1 MTCDSAFPW
10 RKFKEERGFT
20 LVETIVTLVI
30 LVILLGIVL
39 SAMRLGIRSWEK
51 GEAVIENAGS
61 KRTITS
67 KLAGE
72 ISSAYPYKE
81 NTDGGEAVLFRGGS
95 KTIGFVTIN
104 GSGLSGLPWGGAKWV
119 YYSVRDGKLTVR
131 EKTVPGVNAGA
142 DEGGR
147 LIELDRGVAAI
158 LFEYLGEGGWE
169 GSWDANGKNGLPE
182 AVRIKISFSDGRKA
196 ATETVSVG
204 LTHDRQKE
212 PGDEGPA
219 V

>member
-1 MTCDSAFPW
+1 MTFDSVFPW
-10 RKFKEERGFT
+10 RKYKEERGFT

-30 LVILLGIVL
+30 LVIILGIVL

-51 GEAVIENAGS
+51 GEAVMENAAAR
-61 KRTITS
+61 RTITS

-81 NTDGGEAVLFRGGS
+81 KTDGGETVLFIGGS
-95 KTIGFVTIN
+95 KTIGFVTVS

-131 EKTVPGVNAGA
+131 EKTVPGVDVEA

-147 LIELDRGVAAI
+147 LIELDEGVAGIA
-158 LFEYLGEGGWE
+158 FEYLNKDEWE
-169 GSWDANGKNGLPE
+169 GSWDANEKKGLPT
-182 AVRIKISFSDGRKA
+182 AVKIKVSFSDGRKA
-196 ATETVSVG
+196 ATETVPVG
-204 LTHDRQKE
+204 LTHDRQKV
-212 PGDEGPA
+212 PGDGSPA